1 MQTPLQDKGETTIL
15 AEGEVRLPAISPGE
29 TGTARFIVPEGF
41 HNGDVLH
48 LEAFDKEGKSI
59 CEWSYPIHL
68 AKQYFEQKLSQTP
81 MSLNLTEQ
89 ATATQ
94 TTDEVIL
101 NSTSVCVTFD
111 ATTGLLRRVKA
122 GDKEIPFKNGP
133 RPIGMKMQYQPSSS
147 YIRTAEDGAI
157 FCAKYRGGADSI
169 VWKLTG
175 NGYSIWTPSC

>member
-1 MQTPLQDKGETTIL
+1 
-15 AEGEVRLPAISPGE
+15 
-29 TGTARFIVPEGF
+29 
-41 HNGDVLH
+41 
-48 LEAFDKEGKSI
+48 
-59 CEWSYPIHL
+59 
-68 AKQYFEQKLSQTP
+68 

-175 NGYSIWTPSC
+175 NGLLYMDAILLNRASGGGGFDDAFMDTQVYNLGLTFSYPEQACTGMRWMGRGPYRVWKTALQEPPTAFGKRV